1 MPDLAVAGL
10 DTPAQR
16 VRHGARMAVVPERI
30 PAAGRGLRRSW
41 RCALLGEHWR
51 PSYLAERDLWLCVP
65 ASRRVCPFQS
75 LGVVPFGQYAH
86 ELLPFEGNWTLVRR
100 VAVWPVNPISS
111 GIVSGGPPRVPRTAG
126 RLLRY
131 PSEHLAAHRPRA
143 WFGRIA
149 VALPQ
154 GTFPNTRPGEC
165 SLAAATTERHPARHS
180 DTVGRARVRG
190 SGGTGVRPSGAL
202 PRSGRP
208 SVRPPAAVPP
218 CSPGRI
224 RRPPIYQLCDEFGP
238 RAETLLIDDP

>member
-16 VRHGARMAVVPERI
+16 VRHGARMAVVPGHI

-65 ASRRVCPFQS
+65 ASRRVCLFQS

-100 VAVWPVNPISS
+100 VAVWPVNPISG

-143 WFGRIA
+143 WFGRA
-149 VALPQ
+149 ASVSSGARQTPASPRRKRACSDSRPALS
-154 GTFPNTRPGEC
+154 RIVLC
-165 SLAAATTERHPARHS
+165 AS
-180 DTVGRARVRG
+180 VGGAGARARSCRWVSRKG
-190 SGGTGVRPSGAL
+190 WW
-202 PRSGRP
+202 PRW
-208 SVRPPAAVPP
+208 
-218 CSPGRI
+218 
-224 RRPPIYQLCDEFGP
+224 
-238 RAETLLIDDP
+238 